1 MRLISKLRRALRRL
15 LRRAPDCYCLLKE
28 AAGLYI
34 AFELVKMSLEL
45 PDKMGLA
52 RCPRDDMDVEGE
64 VCDNIILVY
73 SPDLASAVR
82 TLVHEAVEYLIH
94 HLGLAYKAAGIIEAK
109 LGEDK
114 ESEDSALRVR
124 NQIRDQIYQLRES
137 VMRRI
142 EVLTVGVGGLLHRIA
157 NSGSTTHDK
166 RVQLE
171 AIPIPLTELGE
182 GILLNRIIIR
192 LPPP

>member
-1 MRLISKLRRALRRL
+1 MRLISKLRRALKRL
-15 LRRAPDCYCLLKE
+15 LRRVPNYDRLLRE
-28 AAGLYI
+28 AAKLYI
-34 AFELVKMSLEL
+34 AFELVKTSLEL

-52 RCPRDDMDVEGE
+52 WCPRDDTDVEGE

-82 TLVHEAVEYLIH
+82 TLVHEAVEYLMN
-94 HLGLAYKAAGIIEAK
+94 HLGMAYAAAGVLEAK
-109 LGEDK
+109 LGEGR
-114 ESEDSALRVR
+114 EGEDSALRVHS
-124 NQIRDQIYQLRES
+124 QIRDQMYQLRES

-157 NSGSTTHDK
+157 NSGPTAHDK

-171 AIPIPLTELGE
+171 VIPLAKLAE
-182 GILLNRIIIR
+182 GVLLNRIIVR
-192 LPPP
+192 LSP